1 MPKKVF
7 DILPPKREKKEKI
20 LIVKKEAPT
29 LKERIR
35 PKIHFPKI
43 TLPKISFKKVILS
56 FLILLLVSAFIFS
69 FQFSKAE
76 IKIWPEV
83 EEVNFVEI
91 VTVDTKAENLDLNK
105 KTIPGKFFETEETFS
120 NSFNSSGKILKKA
133 EGTIRLFN
141 EYTTKDEVW
150 KEGTRFVSS
159 DGKLFKSKDKIYVP
173 GAKIKNGK
181 IEASF
186 VDVPVIAAEGGSQY
200 NIGPSDFSV
209 VAFKGS
215 PRYFKYYGKSFGP
228 MKGGGE
234 FQVVAKED
242 LERAEKELINLATQK
257 TKEILGK
264 KIGNGFSFSEDVIE
278 ISVLEKN
285 SSAKEGDEKEKFDFQ
300 IKVKIKTIIF
310 SKDDLSNFAKDYL
323 SSKIQPEK
331 EFYLPSLKIDLK
343 GEVKNFELG
352 KASFQMKISGK
363 VYPKTD
369 PLSIK
374 KAIAGKSLEETKF
387 FLLNQKE
394 ISKSKIEIYPFWI
407 KKIPDD
413 IKRIEILYPL
423 VD

>member
-7 DILPPKREKKEKI
+7 DILPPNREKKEKI

-29 LKERIR
+29 LKEKPK

-43 TLPKISFKKVILS
+43 ILPKISFRKVILS

-91 VTVDTKAENLDLNK
+91 ITVDTKAENLDLNK

-120 NSFNSSGKILKKA
+120 NSFNSSGKVLKKA

-141 EYTTKDEVW
+141 EYTTQDEVW

-186 VDVPVIAAEGGSQY
+186 VDVPVVAAEGGSQY

-209 VAFKGS
+209 VAFKGT
-215 PRYFKYYGKSFGP
+215 PRYFKYYGRSFEP

-234 FQVVAKED
+234 FPVVTKED
-242 LERAEKELINLATQK
+242 LERAEKELINLANQK
-257 TKEILGK
+257 AKEILEK
-264 KIGNGFSFSEDVIE
+264 KVGGEFSFSPDVIE
-278 ISVLEKN
+278 ISILEKN

-300 IKVKIKTIIF
+300 IKAKIKTIIF
-310 SKDDLSNFAKDYL
+310 LKEDLSNFVKDYL
-323 SSKIQPEK
+323 SSKIPSEK
-331 EFYLPSLKIDLK
+331 EFYQPSLKIDLK

-363 VYPKTD
+363 VYSKID
-369 PLSIK
+369 PLSLK

-413 IKRIEILYPL
+413 IKRIEISYPL
-423 VD
+423 ID